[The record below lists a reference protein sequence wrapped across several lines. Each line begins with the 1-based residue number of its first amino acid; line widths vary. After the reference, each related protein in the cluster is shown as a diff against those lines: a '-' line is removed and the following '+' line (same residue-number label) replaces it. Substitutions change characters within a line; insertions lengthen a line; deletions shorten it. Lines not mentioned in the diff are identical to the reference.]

1 MGTMKDAYT
10 ATELGPLMGIAPR
23 NVREKAKR
31 EGWRS
36 RPRSGRGGGYE
47 WLGWHWIIAAPLSAI
62 LAYFPLLGTISGV
75 MGAHYG
81 WHWGWGAS
89 FALFFGP
96 MLLILFLGLLFFR
109 RD

>member
-1 MGTMKDAYT
+1 MDYMEALKNIAAAVFPVAYFLLGLYQLG
-10 ATELGPLMGIAPR
+10 ATYAGL
-23 NVREKAKR
+23 
-31 EGWRS
+31 S
-36 RPRSGRGGGYE
+36 E

-96 MLLILFLGLLFFR
+96 MLLILFLGLLFSR